1 MMNATAALA
10 IALLLSGTSPAPAE
24 TGPSY
29 GRVIVPGG
37 AVLQV
42 ELADTPDRRARGYM
56 FRDGVGPEDGMLFP
70 FGEESVHT
78 FWMKNVRFPLDMIW
92 IDGAGRVVHV
102 EDHVPACRE
111 DPCPSYGPMTRAA
124 YVLELAAG
132 RAAELSLE
140 PGTQLEILIPPSGKD

>member
-1 MMNATAALA
+1 MNAAAALTV
-10 IALLLSGTSPAPAE
+10 ALLLAGASPAAE
-24 TGPSY
+24 DAGPSY
-29 GRVIVPGG
+29 GRVVGPGG
-37 AVLQV
+37 VVLQV
-42 ELADTPDRRARGYM
+42 ELADTPARRARGYM

-78 FWMKNVRFPLDMIW
+78 FWMKNVRFPLDIIW
-92 IDGAGRVVHV
+92 MDGTGRVVHV

-132 RAAELSLE
+132 QAAALSLE
-140 PGTQLEILIPPSGKD
+140 PGVQLEILIPPPATD